1 MRRWLPSRVAAYPKS
16 PNEQT
21 NGLSYFA
28 RMLDKIRLHA
38 RGELAEDYH
47 RNLGAT
53 RAADGALCNF
63 LRINY
68 VDLCERVKQG
78 GSDEEILEWCF
89 EKGRRPNEGDIFI
102 WNGFASKLGF
112 RDFATPT
119 LERMKKELG
128 ISDRAD
134 IATMPDMMDF
144 EEGRRS

>member
-1 MRRWLPSRVAAYPKS
+1 MAAYPKS
-16 PNEQT
+16 PNEIT
-21 NGLSYFA
+21 SGMRYFA

-38 RGELAEDYH
+38 CNELPEEYH
-47 RNLGAT
+47 KNLGAT

-89 EKGRRPNEGDIFI
+89 EKGRRPNEGDIFL
-102 WNGFASKLGF
+102 WNGFVSKIGF

-119 LERMKKELG
+119 LQRMKKEHG

-144 EEGRRS
+144 EEGRMQ

>member
-1 MRRWLPSRVAAYPKS
+1 MAKYPES
-16 PNEQT
+16 PNEKV
-21 NGLSYFA
+21 GGMMYFP

-38 RGELAEDYH
+38 CGDLGPDYH
-47 RNLGAT
+47 KNLGAP
-53 RAADGALCNF
+53 RSADGALCNF
-63 LRINY
+63 LRINH

-89 EKGRRPNEGDIFI
+89 EKGRRPNEGDIFL
-102 WNGFASKLGF
+102 WNAFASKIGF

-119 LERMKKELG
+119 LERMKKEQG

-144 EEGRRS
+144 EEGRRG

>member
-1 MRRWLPSRVAAYPKS
+1 VKTYPKS

-21 NGLSYFA
+21 NGLRYFA

-38 RGELAEDYH
+38 RRELAEDYH
-47 RNLGAT
+47 KNLGAT
-53 RAADGALCNF
+53 RSADGALCNF

-68 VDLCERVKQG
+68 VDLCERVQQG
-78 GSDEEILEWCF
+78 ESDEEILEWCF
-89 EKGRRPNEGDIFI
+89 EKGRRPNEGDIFL
-102 WNGFASKLGF
+102 WNSFVSKLGF

-119 LERMKKELG
+119 LDQMKKELG